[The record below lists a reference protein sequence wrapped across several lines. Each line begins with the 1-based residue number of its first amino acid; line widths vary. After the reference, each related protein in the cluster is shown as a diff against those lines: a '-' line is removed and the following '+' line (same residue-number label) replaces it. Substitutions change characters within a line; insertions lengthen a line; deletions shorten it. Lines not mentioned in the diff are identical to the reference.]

1 MIVKSLGNDSR
12 KTQVNN
18 SMAWYFP
25 AISPFRQGN
34 NSFQKKHHTMHS
46 LEVWDGLEFLQ
57 KLGIDPT
64 SMEKV
69 HVIEALQ

>member
-18 SMAWYFP
+18 SIAWYFL
-25 AISPFRQGN
+25 AIYPFRQGN
-34 NSFQKKHHTMHS
+34 NYFQKKHHTMDS
-46 LEVWDGLEFLQ
+46 LEVWDGFKFLQ

-64 SMEKV
+64 SIEKV
-69 HVIEALQ
+69 PVIEALQ

>member
-1 MIVKSLGNDSR
+1 MVFPSHFPIQPLAAKWLR
-12 KTQVNN
+12 KN
-18 SMAWYFP
+18 F
-25 AISPFRQGN
+25 
-34 NSFQKKHHTMHS
+34 FQKKHHTMHS

-69 HVIEALQ
+69 PVIEALQ